1 MRYNGKN
8 KEVNYPITLLKGVAL
23 SFSITLILIVLLAI
37 ILTYTSL
44 SEGVTPV
51 VNSIIMILSIALG
64 SIYMSLKVSEKGWLN
79 GAIVGLLYVIILIIL
94 GSAFN
99 NDYKFDSFVLLRIII
114 SVVTGAVGGMI
125 GVNLR

>member
-8 KEVNYPITLLKGVAL
+8 KEINYPITLLKGVAL
-23 SFSITLILIVLLAI
+23 SFSVTLVLIVLLAI

-79 GAIVGLLYVIILIIL
+79 GAVVGLLYIIILIIL

-99 NDYKFDSFVLLRIII
+99 NDFKLDSFILLRMVIAII
-114 SVVTGAVGGMI
+114 TGAVGGMI